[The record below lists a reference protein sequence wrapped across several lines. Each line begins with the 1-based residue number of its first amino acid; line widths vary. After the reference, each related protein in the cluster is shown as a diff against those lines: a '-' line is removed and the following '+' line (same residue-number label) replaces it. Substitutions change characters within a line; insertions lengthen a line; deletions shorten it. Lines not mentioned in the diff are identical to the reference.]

1 MRRLCYRRISGRE
14 LLFLGLELVDLLIL
28 QVTLMILL
36 SVTGSLLLTLPLVV
50 GIYFL
55 IRFFKKNKP
64 RAYTERLI
72 RFLLRPRRF
81 NLPSC
86 DSGEVREA

>member
-28 QVTLMILL
+28 QVMLMILL
-36 SVTGSLLLTLPLVV
+36 SLTGSLLLTLPLVV
-50 GIYFL
+50 GVYFL

-64 RAYTERLI
+64 RSYTERLI
-72 RFLLRPRRF
+72 RFLLRPRYF
-81 NLPSC
+81 NLHSTDP
-86 DSGEVREA
+86 GEVREA